1 MRKSP
6 LISVVLV
13 SSRSFPE
20 KIEICLTSLLN
31 QSLSRDLFEVIVVD
45 SGSGEMTLDYITD
58 LQKEHSNLNII
69 IPGEGNIGPARGRNL
84 GFSRAR
90 GDILAFTD
98 DDIEL
103 PKDWLLRIQNA
114 YEKYP
119 AVAGVGGMTLPPESL
134 IKRNIW
140 ACFEKKMYLQKL
152 KKEGEYFSETRDEHP
167 AYSGNISYRRDI
179 FLKVGGFNEEF
190 KQGIYGEDGDLKE
203 KILKF
208 GFKLAYIPVIATH
221 HCEFTFLSFR
231 KKEEKRG
238 LSILKYLIDHGIGK
252 PSRFSIFLKLLLSPL
267 SIFYYLRVTKNLTLA
282 FLSSLALLYRQ
293 VGKLKY
299 YGEV

>member
-1 MRKSP
+1 MRESP

-13 SSRSFPE
+13 SSRISPE
-20 KIEICLTSLLN
+20 KIRICLTSLLN

-45 SGSGEMTLDYITD
+45 SGSGAMTLDYLTD
-58 LQKEHSNLNII
+58 LQKTHSNLNII
-69 IPGEGNIGPARGRNL
+69 IPGEGNIGPARGRNI

-90 GDILAFTD
+90 GNIIAFTD

-103 PKDWLLRIQNA
+103 PKDWLLRIQKV

-119 AVAGVGGMTLPPESL
+119 TIAGVGGMTLPPESL

-140 ACFEKKMYLQKL
+140 AYFEKKMYLRKL

-179 FLKVGGFNEEF
+179 LLKVGGFNEEF
-190 KQGIYGEDGDLKE
+190 KLGIYGEDGDLKE
-203 KILKF
+203 KVLKY

-221 HCEFTFLSFR
+221 HCEFTFSSFR
-231 KKEEKRG
+231 EKEEKRG
-238 LSILKYLIDHGIGK
+238 VSILKYLIDHGFGK
-252 PSRFSIFLKLLLSPL
+252 PSKLSIFLKLLFSPL
-267 SIFYYLRVTKNLTLA
+267 SIFYYLLRTKNLTFV
-282 FLSSLALLYRQ
+282 FLSALALLYRQ

-299 YGEV
+299 YGKV